1 MPQIEFEAKKLK
13 CGHSKG
19 REGND
24 ATGTLIR
31 AGGGCTRIQ
40 PFMRSWAHPSTQPLP
55 SCTQA
60 FLEKVPTSL
69 RQMCSQHKKC
79 KLLKC
84 LPVGKWIHKI
94 VVGKKETELPTA
106 IRLDLSMSREK
117 KQTTQYKLHTPRY
130 RKLKHS
136 KPYFPYSLSAVPCY
150 NIRWSMQIWR
160 SYQEVKGMMSKM
172 QGNDSLW

>member
-1 MPQIEFEAKKLK
+1 MMPREHSSGLVEGVHGYNPSWEAGHTLPPSHCPPAHRPSWRKSPHPCDRCVHGTK
-13 CGHSKG
+13 C
-19 REGND
+19 R
-24 ATGTLIR
+24 
-31 AGGGCTRIQ
+31 
-40 PFMRSWAHPSTQPLP
+40 
-55 SCTQA
+55 
-60 FLEKVPTSL
+60 
-69 RQMCSQHKKC
+69 
-79 KLLKC
+79 LLKC

-130 RKLKHS
+130 RKLRHS
-136 KPYFPYSLSAVPCY
+136 KPYFTYSLSALPCY
-150 NIRWSMQIWR
+150 DIRWSMQTWR